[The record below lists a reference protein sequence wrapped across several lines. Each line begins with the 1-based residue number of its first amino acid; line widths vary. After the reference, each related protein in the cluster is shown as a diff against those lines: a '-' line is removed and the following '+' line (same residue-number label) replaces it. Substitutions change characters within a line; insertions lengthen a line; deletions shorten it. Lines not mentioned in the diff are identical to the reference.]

1 MVLEQATEIEGANLE
16 SILWEMTNE
25 LACGGTVGNN
35 LVFLVRKHGTQPI
48 QEAEPIL
55 MQS

>member
-1 MVLEQATEIEGANLE
+1 
-16 SILWEMTNE
+16 MTNE

-48 QEAEPIL
+48 QEAQTHSDAKLAAITGKQMGL
-55 MQS
+55 A